1 VNLTTI
7 LLKHATLLTGK
18 EGYLKLHED
27 KTKRV
32 MDLLQLENI
41 YSSKTN
47 ILNIQNLE
55 HKYKAT
61 KAKLSRKAVGT

>member
-7 LLKHATLLTGK
+7 LLKHVTSSTGK

-32 MDLLQLENI
+32 MDLLQLEKYTPPKQI
-41 YSSKTN
+41 Y
-47 ILNIQNLE
+47 
-55 HKYKAT
+55 
-61 KAKLSRKAVGT
+61 